1 MNDKPAQ
8 LLAFPIDRR
17 VVLVRSAAAELLAL
31 NGEDANG
38 YWRAKAK
45 TLLQELMRQGRDMD
59 GARKEVLRFFEA
71 VQVEFR
77 RELAQQRETIPA

>member
-1 MNDKPAQ
+1 MDNKPAQ

-17 VVLVRSAAAELLAL
+17 VALVRRAAAELLAL

-38 YWRAKAK
+38 YWRTKAK

-59 GARKEVLRFFEA
+59 DARREVLRFFEA

-77 RELAQQRETIPA
+77 REVAQQRETIRA